1 MKIAIL
7 DLQRIKYFELP
18 SKIDGSFL
26 VCDEQND
33 NSSLFNI
40 ESVNNIWVMT
50 STDETQIIDGN
61 NVVNY
66 IQLVPNCFYRLKC
79 ETGTKIIYAMEMY
92 DNTFSSYKI
101 SNNSGFIIG
110 KNQNCNIVYNNPY
123 ILDQHA
129 IFKYN
134 NGKWNV
140 QITNDSLVYLN
151 NIKLNTINTELENGD
166 FIFIYGIKIIFI
178 NDLVIM
184 NNPNNNLIFKNF
196 ILNPFVIEQQKVDYE
211 EVKEKD
217 YYTEDDYFFKTPRLR
232 RFVETY
238 ETTIAAPPA
247 KQDMEE
253 MPLLLVI
260 GPMLTMGIS
269 SGVTL
274 LNLAVRITNG
284 ETTLKDSWATLI
296 ICLVML
302 TSILLW
308 PTLIR
313 KYQKKQKIKKENKRK
328 EKYRAYIERKRKLLQ
343 EQINEQSIILH
354 ENLISLD
361 ECYKT
366 ILEKRRT
373 LWERKTTHK
382 DFLEIRVGIGDIPL
396 DADVNFNEDEF
407 VLEEDEIKTEA
418 TNLVHETRMLR
429 NVPVGYSFFNRKVT
443 AIMGINKLMDP
454 FMKSIILQLITY
466 HSYDDLKIVVLT
478 SKKNKHLWEYCKMLP
493 HCFSNNKEIRFF
505 SDELEDAKVISSYL
519 EKEFIKRVTEQAKSE
534 EVETEVKETTFLPY
548 YIIITDDFPKT
559 RRLGISEMI
568 LKTKGNFGFSF
579 IIPENRLGKLPSE
592 CVDFINIG
600 GNKISV
606 IRNDLDETYE
616 KIATSELN
624 YNINMNKCCE
634 VLANIPIEFYED
646 LRNLPTT
653 LGFLEMYG
661 VGKVEQLN
669 IYNRWK
675 LNDPTRSLR
684 AQIGINDKSSKVY
697 LDLHEKYHGPHGLIA
712 GTTGSGKS
720 EFIITYI
727 LSMCVNYSPNEVA
740 FILIDYKGGGLA
752 GAFENKKKNIK
763 LPHLSGTITNLDK
776 SELNR
781 TLVSIDSELKRRQ
794 ELFNK
799 ARDELGESTIDIYK
813 YQRFFRE
820 GKLTEPCPHLF
831 IVSDEFAEL
840 KAQQPDFMDNLVSA
854 ARIGRSLGVH
864 LILATQKPSGVVN
877 DQIWSNSKFKICLK
891 VQERSDSNEIIRRPD
906 AADLKDPGRFYLQV
920 GYNEIFLLGQSGWC
934 GTQYIPSEVASTEVD
949 RSIQFIDDMA
959 RVYKT
964 SQEEEKNK
972 NMENLGDEL
981 SNVLENITKVAT
993 RENIYAKS
1001 LWLDSIPANIYVD
1014 NLLNKYNYQ
1023 PNRNSVEAILGEYD
1037 DPSNQYQGLV
1047 KLKLDAEGNTMIYG
1061 QSSAGRE
1068 MIINSLIYSLCLL
1081 YTTEDVNIYIFDFG
1095 SEALRIFDKMPQV
1108 GDIVYAEDSEKIEKL
1123 LKIIGDEIETRKEL
1137 FVDYNGEYETYC
1149 KNSGNKLPL
1158 KVIVFNNFESFKES
1172 YGVYEDLISRYA
1184 REGKRYGI
1192 ILIIATLSSS
1202 GMFGKFVRNFK
1213 NVFALDMGDRNGYSN
1228 YFDRIGKLLP
1238 ASFVGR
1244 GMFKGENLYEFQTS
1258 QICPKDNLI
1267 EFIKTRT
1274 LQIKKYN
1281 STQAPRIPV
1290 LPEKITLNMI
1300 NSDLKNLKSIP
1311 LGINKDSLD
1320 VNLYNFANDKVTI
1333 ITSNDSEAF
1342 PYFIKNLVLEFN
1354 ALKTVNTILIDADSI
1369 FENYKGIPTN
1379 YRNSEFENYLQDA
1392 SSYIDDSITNSAVD
1406 LMVIFVGLEKFIS
1419 KIDNSIMNDFCNHVK
1434 NIDNVHMIFIDT
1446 SYKIKKF
1453 VFESWYTNNVIN
1465 ANGIWLGNG
1474 VFDQTIIKMSDLNSK
1489 YKENINNEYAW
1500 IFKNGNGSLIKL
1512 VNSDGD
1518 DNEQ

>member
-7 DLQRIKYFELP
+7 DLQKIKYFELP

-33 NSSLFNI
+33 DEVLFSI
-40 ESVNNIWVMT
+40 EAVDNNWVIV

-61 NVVNY
+61 NFTQY
-66 IQLVPNCFYRLKC
+66 MQLIPNNFYRIKC
-79 ETGTKIIYAMEMY
+79 EKDIKIVYAMEMY

-101 SNNSGFIIG
+101 SNNLGFSIG
-110 KNQNCNIVYNNPY
+110 KDQNSDIIYNNPY
-123 ILDQHA
+123 ILNQHA
-129 IFKYN
+129 VFKYSE
-134 NGKWNV
+134 GKWNI
-140 QITNDSLVYLN
+140 QISKESLVYLN
-151 NIKLNTINTELENGD
+151 NIRLNTLNTELQNGD
-166 FIFIYGIKIIFI
+166 FIFIYGIKIILI
-178 NDLVIM
+178 NDLVVI
-184 NNPNNNLIFKNF
+184 NNPNNSLIFKN
-196 ILNPFVIEQQKVDYE
+196 LRLKPFVIEQSQIDYE

-238 ETTIAAPPA
+238 ETTIVPPPA

-253 MPLLLVI
+253 MPLFLVV

-269 SGVTL
+269 SVVTL
-274 LNLAVRITNG
+274 LNLVIRITNG

-296 ICLVML
+296 ICFVML
-302 TSILLW
+302 ASILLW
-308 PTLIR
+308 PNLTR
-313 KYQKKQKIKKENKRK
+313 NYQNKQKNKKEKKRK
-328 EKYRAYIERKRKLLQ
+328 EKYREYIERKRKLLQ

-361 ECYKT
+361 ECYNT
-366 ILEKRRT
+366 IIEKRRT

-382 DFLEIRVGIGDIPL
+382 DFLEIRVGIGDVPL
-396 DADVNFNEDEF
+396 DADINFSEDEF
-407 VLEEDEIKTEA
+407 ILEEDEIKTEA

-429 NVPVGYSFFNRKVT
+429 NVPVGYSFFNRKAT
-443 AIMGINKLMDP
+443 AIMGINKLMNP
-454 FMKSIILQLITY
+454 FIKSVILQLITY

-478 SKKNKHLWEYCKMLP
+478 NKKNKHLWEYCKMLP

-505 SDELEDAKVISSYL
+505 SDEIEDAKVISSYL
-519 EKEFIKRVTEQAKSE
+519 EKEFIKRVTEQAKAD

-548 YIIITDDFPKT
+548 YIIITDDFTKM

-600 GNKISV
+600 NNKISI

-616 KIATSELN
+616 KTAISELN
-624 YNINMNKCCE
+624 YKIDIDKCCE

-646 LRNLPTT
+646 LRSLPTT

-684 AQIGINDKSSKVY
+684 AQIGVNDKSSKVY

-727 LSMCVNYSPNEVA
+727 LSMCINYSPNEVA

-752 GAFENKKKNIK
+752 GAFENKKKKIK

-781 TLVSIDSELKRRQ
+781 TLVSIESELKRRQ
-794 ELFNK
+794 ALFNK

-813 YQRFFRE
+813 YQKFFRE
-820 GKLTEPCPHLF
+820 GKLSEPCPHLF
-831 IVSDEFAEL
+831 IISDEFAEL

-877 DQIWSNSKFKICLK
+877 DQIWSNSKFKVCLK
-891 VQERSDSNEIIRRPD
+891 VQEKSDSNEIIKRPD

-920 GYNEIFLLGQSGWC
+920 GYNELFMLGQSGWC
-934 GTQYIPSEVASTEVD
+934 GTQYIPSDIASKKVD
-949 RSIQFIDDMA
+949 RSISFIDDMA
-959 RVYKT
+959 RIYKT
-964 SQEEEKNK
+964 SQEENKNK
-972 NMENLGDEL
+972 FVENLGDEL

-1001 LWLDSIPANIYVD
+1001 LWLDSIPADIYVD

-1023 PNRNSVEAILGEYD
+1023 PNKNQVEAILGEYD

-1047 KLKLDAEGNTMIYG
+1047 KLKLDAEGNTIIYS

-1081 YTTEDVNIYIFDFG
+1081 YKTEDINIYIFDFG
-1095 SEALRIFDKMPQV
+1095 SEALRMFDKMPQV
-1108 GDIVYAEDSEKIEKL
+1108 GDIVYSEDSEKIEKL
-1123 LKIIGDEIETRKEL
+1123 LGIIDDEIETRKEL

-1158 KVIVFNNFESFKES
+1158 KIVIFNNFESFKES
-1172 YGVYEDLISRYA
+1172 YGNYEDLISRYA

-1192 ILIIATLSSS
+1192 IIIVATVSSS
-1202 GMFGKFVRNFK
+1202 GMFGKFIRNFK

-1228 YFDRIGKLLP
+1228 YFDRVGNLLP

-1244 GMFKGENLYEFQTS
+1244 GMFKGEKLYEFQS
-1258 QICPKDNLI
+1258 AQICPKDNLLD
-1267 EFIKTRT
+1267 FVKART
-1274 LQIKKYN
+1274 LEIQKYN
-1281 STQAPRIPV
+1281 STKAPKIPI
-1290 LPEKITLNMI
+1290 LPEKVTFDMLESYIK
-1300 NSDLKNLKSIP
+1300 DLKNVP
-1311 LGINKDSLD
+1311 LGIGKVDLNVST
-1320 VNLYNFANDKVTI
+1320 YNFMSDKATL
-1333 ITSNDSEAF
+1333 ITGNNSEVF
-1342 PYFIKNLVLEFN
+1342 PDFIKNLVLEFN
-1354 ALKTVNTILIDADSI
+1354 SLKTINTILIDADNV
-1369 FENYKGIPTN
+1369 FEKYKDIPTN
-1379 YRNSEFENYLQDA
+1379 YRDSNFENYLQDA
-1392 SSYIDDSITNSAVD
+1392 SIYIDDTISNSNVE
-1406 LMVIFVGLEKFIS
+1406 LMVIFVGLEKFVS
-1419 KIDNSIMNDFCNHVK
+1419 KVNNNVIDDFCNHVR

-1453 VFESWYTNNVIN
+1453 VFESWYTNNIVN
-1465 ANGIWLGNG
+1465 ADGIWLGNG
-1474 VFDQTIIKMSDLNSK
+1474 VFDQTIIKMSELSAK
-1489 YKENINNEYAW
+1489 YKEKVNDDYAW
-1500 IFKNGNGSLIKL
+1500 IFKNGNGSLIKII
-1512 VNSDGD
+1512 NSDGD
-1518 DNEQ
+1518 NNE